1 MTKIHFRH
9 MPSYGIKA
17 YCALC
22 EDTKIISRPLLL
34 ITVGLLEI
42 QIIINTG
49 MYTVNN
55 DYF

>member
-1 MTKIHFRH
+1 